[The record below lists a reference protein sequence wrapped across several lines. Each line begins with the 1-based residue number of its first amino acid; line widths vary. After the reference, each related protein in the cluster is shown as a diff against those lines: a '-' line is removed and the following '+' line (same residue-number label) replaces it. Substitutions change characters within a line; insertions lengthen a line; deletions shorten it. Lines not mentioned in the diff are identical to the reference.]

1 MSQADFTL
9 TYDGPALRSHEM
21 NVRDLAPAMLGVGE
35 VFEALNTLF
44 NGKATDIAVN
54 VRAHEP
60 GCFTVVFDIIQH
72 IKSGTEFL
80 SGTEVTAALNL
91 KELVFGSVSTAGG
104 LIWLI
109 RKMKG
114 RTPDRIEKLTPGM
127 FRLFVE
133 EEIYDIPVA
142 LLQAYKELSVRRA
155 LERFIS
161 RPLRKSGIDEVRV
174 DSQGQQLAKV
184 EKAEGEY
191 FAAPELPDDVLI
203 DDVRRAAF
211 TISDLSFDED
221 GRWKLNDGSNPI
233 KAAIT
238 DPDFLARI
246 EADEIRFAKHDV
258 LVCMVHFV
266 QKRSGKGALVNEY
279 TVTEVLEHIAAPRQL
294 KLLGE
299 ADVEQPA
306 EEADDDEEGD
316 AEPA

>member
-9 TYDGPALRSHEM
+9 TYDGPALRAHEM

-35 VFEALNTLF
+35 VFDALNTLY
-44 NGKATDIAVN
+44 NGKAAEIAVN

-60 GCFTVVFDIIQH
+60 GCFTVIFDVIQH
-72 IKSGTEFL
+72 IKSGTE
-80 SGTEVTAALNL
+80 VTAAIKL
-91 KELVFGSVSTAGG
+91 KEIVFGSVSAAGG

-109 RKMKG
+109 RKLKG
-114 RTPDRIEKLTPGM
+114 RTPDRVEKLTPGM
-127 FRLFVE
+127 VRLFIE
-133 EEIYDIPVA
+133 EEIYDIPVQ

-161 RPLRKSGIDEVRV
+161 RPLRKIGINEVRI
-174 DSQGQQLAKV
+174 DSQGQELARIDKP
-184 EKAEGEY
+184 EGEY

-203 DDVRRAAF
+203 DDTRRAAF
-211 TISDLSFDED
+211 TITDLSFDED

-238 DPDFLARI
+238 DQDFLARI

-266 QKRSGKGALVNEY
+266 QKRSGKGTLVNEY

-299 ADVEQPA
+299 TEEQPV
-306 EEADDDEEGD
+306 EESDDDEEGN